1 MIVLVV
7 IVLEVNIEVTVVV
20 IAKTSVPVTIQAN
33 SDPGG
38 DNGCSGVGNS
48 GIGGDGDVSLQSQKT
63 FTSPASGNHPYTD
76 PFGFLPSLSPPPFP
90 LAFPYLTSISPSLPC
105 PIHRRTSS
113 MPPPLFLPPHFVH
126 PSSAYQRL
134 INTSLPVKLPVTLAP
149 PRRPE
154 I

>member
-20 IAKTSVPVTIQAN
+20 IAKTSVPVTIHAN

-63 FTSPASGNHPYTD
+63 FTSPASGNHPYSD
-76 PFGFLPSLSPPPFP
+76 LLGFLPSLFLPLSPLHSLTLPP
-90 LAFPYLTSISPSLPC
+90 SHHPSLVLS
-105 PIHRRTSS
+105 TAV
-113 MPPPLFLPPHFVH
+113 PPLCRRRSFSLH
-126 PSSAYQRL
+126 
-134 INTSLPVKLPVTLAP
+134 TSLIPAVHTNASLTHHS
-149 PRRPE
+149 R
-154 I
+154 